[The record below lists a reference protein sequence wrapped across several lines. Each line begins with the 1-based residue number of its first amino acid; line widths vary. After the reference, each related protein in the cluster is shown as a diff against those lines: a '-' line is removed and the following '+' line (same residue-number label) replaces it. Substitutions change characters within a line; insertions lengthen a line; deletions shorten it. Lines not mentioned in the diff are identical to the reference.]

1 MKQIIAVDID
11 EVLAANAPSFV
22 AYTNEQW
29 GMGLTVDDYH
39 EHWAELWQVDHA
51 VAMQRAK
58 EYNTSEVIGSMGHFE
73 EAKSVLT
80 SLAAHY
86 ELVIVTARRRELE
99 AVTADWVQG
108 HYGQVFSVI
117 HHAGIWDDEHPD
129 ASTFTKA
136 DLCTRL
142 GVSYLIDDQ
151 SKHCNAV
158 QAAGM
163 QAVMFGNYP
172 WNKND
177 RLVTGVVRC
186 TDWGAV
192 GSYFEQQRNK

>member
-1 MKQIIAVDID
+1 MKKIIAVDVD

-22 AYTNEQW
+22 AYTNEKW

-39 EHWAELWQVDHA
+39 EHWSELWQVDHA

-58 EYNTSEVIGSMGHFE
+58 DYNASHVIKSMGHFE
-73 EAKSVLT
+73 EATAVLRKL
-80 SLAAHY
+80 SAKY
-86 ELVIVTARRRELE
+86 ELVVLTARRREMQDI
-99 AVTADWVQG
+99 TAEWIHR
-108 HYGQVFSVI
+108 HYGDVFSAI

-136 DLCTRL
+136 DLCMEL

-158 QAAGM
+158 QSAGL
-163 QAVMFGNYP
+163 QAIMFGDYP
-172 WNKND
+172 WNKHD
-177 RLVTGVVRC
+177 QLVDGVVRC
-186 TDWGAV
+186 ADWNAV
-192 GSYFEQQRNK
+192 DRYFEHHGA